1 MLYGTVRWFNRKIG
15 AGFIKTDDGERVSF
29 LNHSIRDSDISS
41 IQGGTRVC
49 LEVLKSKYGLTA
61 INVKATELPSQTA

>member
-1 MLYGTVRWFNRKIG
+1 MTYGTVRWFNKKMG
-15 AGFIKTDDGERVSF
+15 AGFIRTDDGESVSF

-49 LEVLKSKYGLTA
+49 LEVLKSQYGFIA
-61 INVKATELPSQTA
+61 INVRPAEMLNEAS